1 MIDNEGKEHMD
12 RVEVDDRRKRLSIVD
27 PISLREALSDRANF
41 VMSDGVIRVILEGK
55 HSLGRHN
62 VSIGRVRN
70 QLSYPLNFQHS
81 DLCIYGCLPHG
92 YLCSLNG

>member
-55 HSLGRHN
+55 HPLGRHN

-70 QLSYPLNFQHS
+70 QLS
-81 DLCIYGCLPHG
+81 
-92 YLCSLNG
+92 

>member
-1 MIDNEGKEHMD
+1 MD

-41 VMSDGVIRVILEGK
+41 VMSDGVIRVIFEGK
-55 HSLGRHN
+55 HPLGRHN

-70 QLSYPLNFQHS
+70 QLS
-81 DLCIYGCLPHG
+81 
-92 YLCSLNG
+92 